1 MSKKTFNIY
10 TYMYIEGKTIP
21 TYSKENASHEYAHKH

>member
-10 TYMYIEGKTIP
+10 SRMYIEGKTIP
-21 TYSKENASHEYAHKH
+21 TYSKKNASHEYSYKY